1 MFSKKLNKL
10 DIECIMLKLDR
21 FNSIYP
27 EASQNQK
34 EYHLANTLK
43 EFGVK
48 VDYNA
53 SGYRYGCVPAPPRLG
68 NCYQPETD
76 VTTSP
81 PKSE

>member
-21 FNSIYP
+21 FNTIYP

-53 SGYRYGCVPAPPRLG
+53 SGYRYGCVPPPPFRD
-68 NCYQPETD
+68 NCYQPVTD
-76 VTTSP
+76 VISSP
-81 PKSE
+81 PTEE